1 MADKDINQQ
10 KAEQFRKEQEEF
22 NAKKQ
27 NKPKPDLEKVEKL
40 EILDI

>member
-1 MADKDINQQ
+1 MTEKDINKQ
-10 KAEQFRKEQEEF
+10 KAEQFIKKQEEF
-22 NAKKQ
+22 NSKKH